1 MNDILREL
9 DVRAYHIPEGNVFNI
24 FNENSKHRFV
34 NEIPGCRNFSHTTR
48 GIYSDPAKGMYFA
61 KFILNEDYR
70 RTHFNRDTRDMMQL
84 PIKQYCV
91 NETPIRPRFECR
103 FIGKDVTEV
112 DFFGTGKT
120 SISTLANVSAVLSF
134 ESRIKPTYRS
144 KDPRYSNYGFLK
156 NKKAVGGLVKHN
168 KGKFK
173 LSDEFQI
180 YVCNE
185 LTHIKLL

>member
-1 MNDILREL
+1 MGLKSFI
-9 DVRAYHIPEGNVFNI
+9 
-24 FNENSKHRFV
+24 KK
-34 NEIPGCRNFSHTTR
+34 
-48 GIYSDPAKGMYFA
+48 AKATIA
-61 KFILNEDYR
+61 K
-70 RTHFNRDTRDMMQL
+70 
-84 PIKQYCV
+84 IKKVTPWYDLGEPTV
-91 NETPIRPRFECR
+91 NETPIRPRFERR
-103 FIGKDVTEV
+103 FIGKNVTEV

-156 NKKAVGGLVKHN
+156 NEKAVGGLVKHN

-185 LTHIKLL
+185 ITHIKLL